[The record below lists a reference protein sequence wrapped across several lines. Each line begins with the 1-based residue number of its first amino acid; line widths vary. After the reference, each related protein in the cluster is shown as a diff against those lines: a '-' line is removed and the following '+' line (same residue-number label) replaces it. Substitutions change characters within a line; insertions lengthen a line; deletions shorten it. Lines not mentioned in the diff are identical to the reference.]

1 MNNIKLTESTDFQNL
16 MIIDYHDINE
26 NTQENN
32 QENTQENN
40 CNEKLLI
47 KKIYSPYKY
56 VFEHLQI
63 KQNKVSIN
71 TLTKY
76 FKCK

>member
-16 MIIDYHDINE
+16 MIIDYHNINE
-26 NTQENN
+26 NIK
-32 QENTQENN
+32 ENTQENN

-47 KKIYSPYKY
+47 KKIYSPYKH
-56 VFEHLQI
+56 VFEYLQI
-63 KQNKVSIN
+63 NQNKVSIN